1 MRRIVT
7 VKKAMYEDTT
17 IRVKVNGREGFIVRV
32 GVHQGSVLSPLLFV
46 LFVIV
51 LKALSIEKSEKACS
65 WNYLMLIIMFCLQ
78 KQRLCCCKI
87 EQMEEGY

>member
-1 MRRIVT
+1 
-7 VKKAMYEDTT
+7 MYEDTT
-17 IRVKVNGREGFIVRV
+17 IRVKVMEERV
-32 GVHQGSVLSPLLFV
+32 LLHQGSEPSAIYA
-46 LFVIV
+46 FVIV
-51 LKALSIEKSEKACS
+51 LKALFIEKSEKACS